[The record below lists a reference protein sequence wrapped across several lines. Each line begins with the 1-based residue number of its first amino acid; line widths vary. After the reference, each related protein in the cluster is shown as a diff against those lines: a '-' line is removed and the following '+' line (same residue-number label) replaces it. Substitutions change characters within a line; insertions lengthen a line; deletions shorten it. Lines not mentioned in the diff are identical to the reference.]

1 MKSRTYIKTFSTSL
15 LFQLWY
21 DESCTMVCDTD
32 VVPDS
37 IRVVGF
43 SVVGVGYIVDRRYD
57 YWDQ

>member
-1 MKSRTYIKTFSTSL
+1 
-15 LFQLWY
+15 
-21 DESCTMVCDTD
+21 MVCDTD

-57 YWDQ
+57 YWDHSNR